1 MQNQFANTWV
11 SVVELIN
18 CSAELTLPDPSPSPP
33 LRRLLVSRA
42 KLQVVAGACRIVQVS
57 SFRTRQDGVVLSD
70 YVANR
75 APLFYRRLER
85 VIEDLKAGLFLSAF
99 RDTLAKLPSAESFQ
113 ESHFGEILAGL
124 FAEEIG
130 GLKRIYSKLS
140 LLTAQN
146 ANAFKMDL
154 LLCNSATVP
163 IEFVFGEVKSS
174 AKSLSDG
181 LPVGHDKSC
190 YASLFDSFNKY
201 GEEDLEFD
209 ITAARDN
216 LEILDPA
223 EAQRIKTALLPY
235 ADRRVKYAGFV
246 VIDQATHAENEANVL
261 ATRRNKKEFD
271 VELICIESLKNTIDD
286 AYAKLKTTRS

>member
-1 MQNQFANTWV
+1 
-11 SVVELIN
+11 
-18 CSAELTLPDPSPSPP
+18 
-33 LRRLLVSRA
+33 
-42 KLQVVAGACRIVQVS
+42 
-57 SFRTRQDGVVLSD
+57 
-70 YVANR
+70 
-75 APLFYRRLER
+75 
-85 VIEDLKAGLFLSAF
+85 
-99 RDTLAKLPSAESFQ
+99 
-113 ESHFGEILAGL
+113 
-124 FAEEIG
+124 
-130 GLKRIYSKLS
+130 
-140 LLTAQN
+140 
-146 ANAFKMDL
+146 MDL